1 MNKTVSVIIPCYNGE
16 RFIDRCL
23 NSVVLQDYPYIEII
37 IVNDGSTDN
46 SEDKILSWKKELE
59 HTERS
64 LIYIGQEN
72 KGPAAAVNTGLK
84 YVSGEYISLLDID
97 DEYLP
102 GAISSRVNYLNHH
115 CDVDVVRSNGWYV
128 KGSNRS
134 LFINDEDEKNI
145 KDVFSALIEGKTNNW
160 AGSYT
165 IRTSAFFEFYPD
177 GEIFQSRYGQNLQI
191 LLPLVYRKKC
201 GYIDEP
207 QMNYNQQENSLSKT
221 TADNQKEFLLANQK
235 GYQEIREYMINLIVR
250 DEKEK
255 ELFFL
260 LVKKLYLRS
269 SMQIA
274 LTFNDVCLMRN
285 SFSELKGMKPL
296 LIDDYITYCRLL
308 HPKAI
313 LFLRLFRKIK
323 TLSVRLL
330 HKRTDTQKQQ

>member
-23 NSVVLQDYPYIEII
+23 KSVVLQDYPYSEII
-37 IVNDGSTDN
+37 IVNDGSTDK
-46 SEDKILSWKKELE
+46 SEDKILLWKNKLE
-59 HTERS
+59 ETGRS
-64 LIYIGQEN
+64 LIYVRQEN

-84 YVSGEYISLLDID
+84 YVSGEYISLLDVD

-102 GAISSRVNYLNHH
+102 GAISSRVNYLNEHS
-115 CDVDVVRSNGWYV
+115 DIDVVRSNGWYV

-134 LFINDEDEKNI
+134 LFICDEEEKNI
-145 KDVFSALIEGKTNNW
+145 QDVFSALIEGKTNNW

-165 IRTSAFFEFYPD
+165 IRASAFFEFYPD

-207 QMNYNQQENSLSKT
+207 QMNYNQQEDSLSRT
-221 TADNQKEFLLANQK
+221 SDADNQKEFLLTNQK
-235 GYQEIREYMINLIVR
+235 GYREIREYMINLIVR

-255 ELFFL
+255 EHFLL

-269 SMQIA
+269 YMQIA
-274 LTFNDVCLMRN
+274 LTFNDVILMKD
-285 SFSELKGMKPL
+285 SFSELKGMRQL

-313 LFLRLFRKIK
+313 LFLRLYRKIK
-323 TLSVRLL
+323 TML
-330 HKRTDTQKQQ
+330 